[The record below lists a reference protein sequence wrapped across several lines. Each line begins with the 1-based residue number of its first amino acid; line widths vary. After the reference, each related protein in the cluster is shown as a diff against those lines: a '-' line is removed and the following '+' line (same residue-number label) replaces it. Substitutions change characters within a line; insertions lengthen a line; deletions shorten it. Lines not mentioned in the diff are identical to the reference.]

1 MCVTMC
7 SNQLNISQAF
17 LNDSHIEKKLDFS
30 RPINFV
36 THGWLSGLLDR
47 NMHLLGFDDKP
58 NEYDG
63 TSVQNYYNFLLQL
76 ISYNP

>member
-1 MCVTMC
+1 MS

-17 LNDSHIEKKLDFS
+17 LNDSDINAKLDFS
-30 RPINFV
+30 KPINFL

-63 TSVQNYYNFLLQL
+63 MYMQRYTVCISSVSFKK
-76 ISYNP
+76 